1 MRQATTVIVLRE
13 GTSGV
18 QVLLLR
24 RHRRNVF
31 LPDAWVFP
39 GGRVD
44 AGDADV
50 ERGRVAGVA
59 SLADALSCDPKDAWV
74 YGVAGVRETMEE
86 SGVWLGEGVPARDA
100 RAELLSGMDFADW
113 MVAHDLRIDLG
124 RFCGWAWWVTPR
136 GEPRRYDTR
145 FLIAHWDGPAEQA
158 VHDSRETVGS
168 GWFYP
173 EECVEQ
179 SIEDFPLAPPTW
191 WTLKELVGFQKVDAI
206 FRASSGRPCVPIQPI
221 LDVSGTGL
229 EVWLPGHPEHEDQ
242 AVKGLPSCI
251 TMQEGVW
258 CAT

>member
-1 MRQATTVIVLRE
+1 VRKATTVIVLRE

-44 AGDADV
+44 ARDADV
-50 ERGRVAGVA
+50 ERGRVTGITT
-59 SLADALSCDPKDAWV
+59 LARALSCDLKDAFV

-86 SGVWLGEGVPARDA
+86 SGVWLGEGTPAMDA
-100 RAELLSGMDFADW
+100 RAELLSGMDFGDW
-113 MVAHDLRIDLG
+113 MAAHDLRIDLG
-124 RFCGWAWWVTPR
+124 RFSGWAWWVTPR

-145 FLIAHWDGPAEQA
+145 FLVARWDGPAEQA
-158 VHDSRETVGS
+158 VHDARETVAS
-168 GWFYP
+168 GWFCP
-173 EECVEQ
+173 GECVDQ

-191 WTLKELVGFQKVDAI
+191 WTLKELVGFQDIDAI
-206 FRASSGRPCVPIQPI
+206 VRASSGRPCVPVQPI
-221 LDVSGTGL
+221 LDVTATGL
-229 EVWLPGHPEHEDQ
+229 EVWLPGHPEHGDG

-251 TMQEGVW
+251 TMRDGVW
-258 CAT
+258 SAT